1 MSSSARPARVGRL
14 FVAAL
19 VLSVMSCTSP
29 KVSDEDML
37 RGQVMLSPFKSELM
51 AALTTAV
58 TRDPVEAIGV
68 CMVKAPQIATEI
80 AQGNGVRVG
89 RTSHKLRNPAN
100 SPSGWNHRWLR
111 HYLENPDDQDPHAE
125 YIGPETIGY
134 VEPIFVKPMCLT
146 CHGQT
151 IAPEIEEK
159 IAELY
164 PKDQARGFEAGDFRG
179 IFWLEMPAQ

>member
-1 MSSSARPARVGRL
+1 MSSGASPAWAARL

-19 VLSVMSCTSP
+19 VVSAVSCTSP

-37 RGQVMLSPFKSELM
+37 RGQVMLTPFKSELM
-51 AALTTAV
+51 SALTTAV
-58 TRDPVEAIGV
+58 ARDPVEAISV
-68 CMVKAPQIATEI
+68 CQVEAPKIAAEVSE
-80 AQGNGVRVG
+80 GNGIRVG

-100 SPSGWNHRWLR
+100 SPSGWTHRWLR
-111 HYLENPDDQDPHAE
+111 HYLEDPDDRDPHAE

-134 VEPIFVKPMCLT
+134 VEPIFMKPLCLT
-146 CHGQT
+146 CHGET

-164 PKDQARGFEAGDFRG
+164 PKDQARGFEVGDFRG
-179 IFWLEMPAQ
+179 IFWLEMPAK